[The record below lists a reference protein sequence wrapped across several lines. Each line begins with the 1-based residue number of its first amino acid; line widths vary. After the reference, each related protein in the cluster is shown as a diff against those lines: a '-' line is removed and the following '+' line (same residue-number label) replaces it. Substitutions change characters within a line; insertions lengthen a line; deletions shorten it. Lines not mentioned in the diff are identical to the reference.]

1 MKIKC
6 KLKKYAPKN
15 STAVDENISNKLNKY
30 LVFESVCSY
39 GKEIEMEFLGEET
52 ISIGKLED
60 VKANKKTLYI
70 TTDKCYVD
78 VLFIED
84 YVEEKE
90 IALA

>member
-15 STAVDENISNKLNKY
+15 STAVDENISNKLNKC
-30 LVFESVCSY
+30 LVFEIVCSY
-39 GKEIEMEFLGEET
+39 GKDLEMVFFCEVK
-52 ISIGKLED
+52 ISICILED
-60 VKANKKTLYI
+60 LKSNKKTLYI